1 LKFLFQ
7 LWQKANSTVL
17 QINFLVIVLRTLR
30 ALNTI
35 TFQRLNRQDIECYLL
50 SNEYAIIGK
59 LQYFP
64 ES

>member
-1 LKFLFQ
+1 
-7 LWQKANSTVL
+7 VL